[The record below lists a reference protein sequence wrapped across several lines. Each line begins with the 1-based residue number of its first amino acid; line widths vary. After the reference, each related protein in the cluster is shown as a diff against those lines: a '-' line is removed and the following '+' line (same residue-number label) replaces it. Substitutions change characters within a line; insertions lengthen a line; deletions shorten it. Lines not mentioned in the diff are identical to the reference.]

1 MSFLNIALGNYYPTD
16 SVVHS
21 LDPRLKIT
29 SLAVMMRIT
38 FAISDI
44 ATVCLHTAVVLGLV
58 LLSGIPLKV
67 FYRGLRLFVFLFFFT
82 AVLHLFFT
90 PGTPVIELTTPV
102 KITITEEGIS
112 RGALISW
119 RLLTVIALSSLLTY
133 TTSPLSITRGLES
146 LLAPLARL
154 RFPVQDF
161 SLMMMMAIRFIPVLT
176 DETDRV
182 WKAQRSRGADLRRG
196 GLKVRSAT
204 LMSIILPVF
213 TGLFRRADELAIALE
228 ARGYVPGKPR
238 SAMFP
243 LKWRRADTAALF
255 GLVLWGSAVLLM
267 VFM

>member
-1 MSFLNIALGNYYPTD
+1 MSFLNIALGNYYPAD
-16 SVVHS
+16 SVVHG
-21 LDPRLKIT
+21 LDPRLKII
-29 SLAVMMRIT
+29 SLALMMLIT
-38 FAISDI
+38 FAISGM
-44 ATVCLHTAVVLGLV
+44 AVVCLHTAVVLGLV

-67 FYRGLRLFVFLFFFT
+67 FYKGLRLFVFLFFFT

-90 PGTPVIELTTPV
+90 PGNPVIELTAPV
-102 KITITEEGIS
+102 RITITEEGIS

-146 LLAPLARL
+146 LMAPLARL

-176 DETDRV
+176 NEADRV
-182 WKAQRSRGADLRRG
+182 WRAQRSRGADLRRG

-238 SAMFP
+238 SAMHP
-243 LKWRRADTAALF
+243 LKWKSSDTKGLA
-255 GLVLWGSAVLLM
+255 GLVLWACTVLFL
-267 VFM
+267 VIR

>member
-21 LDPRLKIT
+21 LDPRLKII
-29 SLAVMMRIT
+29 SLAVMMLIT
-38 FAISDI
+38 FAISDVT
-44 ATVCLHTAVVLGLV
+44 TVCLHTSIVLGAV
-58 LLSGIPLKV
+58 LLSRIPLKV
-67 FYRGLRLFVFLFFFT
+67 FYRGLRLFIFLFFFT

-90 PGTPVIELTTPV
+90 PGKPVLEITAPV
-102 KITITEEGIS
+102 RISITEEGII
-112 RGALISW
+112 RGSLISW

-146 LLAPLARL
+146 LMAPLARL

-196 GLKVRSAT
+196 SLKVRSAT

-213 TGLFRRADELAIALE
+213 TGLFRRADELAVALE

-243 LKWRRADTAALF
+243 LKWKNSDTAALG
-255 GLVLWGSAVLLM
+255 GLMLWAGIILFMVLK
-267 VFM
+267 